1 MQDNIQHPI
10 NAFSEEMQ
18 KIIYHYS
25 EAKGYPAE
33 FFITAF
39 LGAASTALGRS
50 VTLTTGN
57 YQAIASIW
65 CIILGKRG
73 QVKSEPLTDAFK
85 PIKRY
90 QFEINERHKADQ
102 QEIDEFKQNNPK
114 AKTQELAP
122 PKRVILSDTTPEK
135 LIITLSENPKGCG
148 IVYDELAGFV
158 GRFNR
163 YNSGADEQMYL
174 SLFNGDTI
182 LRDRIGHGASAYA
195 KHSYLTII
203 GTTQPS
209 VLRDVFFSKT
219 GSGFFDR
226 WLITQPENIVKQ
238 YPNQFGINP
247 IEEAKY
253 TTIINR
259 MLSLEFND
267 ANYNQMSY
275 TPESWRICFEYQC
288 AIIDIQNQPDV
299 NDDLRGILA
308 KIEIYIHKFALLLQ
322 ALEYAES
329 GDIDLVYHV
338 SEQSANGAVILC
350 KYFVD
355 QAQKVR
361 ILSPVEML
369 KDQWKELYMQ
379 LPDHGINFT
388 RLEFVTKAG
397 KMGLKQRAADDFL
410 KANAERS
417 EAKLLFKVGHGTY
430 TKNLF

>member
-1 MQDNIQHPI
+1 MSNNIQHPI

-25 EAKGYPAE
+25 EAKGYPSE

-39 LGAASTALGRS
+39 LGAASTALGRA
-50 VTLTTGN
+50 VTLNTGN
-57 YQAIASIW
+57 YTAIASVW

-85 PIKRY
+85 PIKNY
-90 QFEINERHKADQ
+90 QFQVNEHYKTQKEELEEYKA
-102 QEIDEFKQNNPK
+102 NNPK
-114 AKTQELAP
+114 VKVNDLPNAK
-122 PKRVILSDTTPEK
+122 KIVLSDTTPEK
-135 LIITLSENPKGCG
+135 LVITLSENPKGCG

-209 VLRDVFFSKT
+209 VLRDVFFTKT

-247 IEEAKY
+247 VEEAKY
-253 TTIINR
+253 ANIINR
-259 MLSLEFND
+259 LLGLEFEESNF
-267 ANYNQMSY
+267 NLMSY
-275 TPESWRICFEYQC
+275 TPQSYAITHKYQC
-288 AIIDIQNQPDV
+288 DIIDIENSTDS
-299 NDDLRGILA
+299 DDLRGILA

-329 GDIDLVYHV
+329 GDINLLYKV
-338 SEQSANGAVILC
+338 SENSANGSKILC
-350 KYFVD
+350 EYFINE
-355 QAQKVR
+355 AQKVR

-417 EAKLLFKVGHGTY
+417 ETKLLFKVGHGTY

>member
-1 MQDNIQHPI
+1 MPEQIQHPI
-10 NAFSEEMQ
+10 NAFSESMQ
-18 KIIYHYS
+18 STIYHYS
-25 EAKGYPAE
+25 EAKGYPTE

-39 LGAASTALGRS
+39 IGAASTALGRS
-50 VTLTTGN
+50 VTLNTGN
-57 YQAIASIW
+57 YTSIASVW
-65 CIILGKRG
+65 CIILGQRG

-85 PIKRY
+85 PIKKY
-90 QFEINERHKADQ
+90 QFEINEHHNSQKQELDEYKAQ
-102 QEIDEFKQNNPK
+102 NPK
-114 AKTQELAP
+114 AKVAELPNA
-122 PKRVILSDTTPEK
+122 KKVVLSDTTPEK
-135 LIITLSENPKGCG
+135 LVITLSENPKGCG

-195 KHSYLTII
+195 RHSYLTII

-209 VLRDVFFSKT
+209 VLREVFFSKT

-226 WLITQPENIVKQ
+226 WIITQPDNIVKQ

-247 IEEAKY
+247 VEELKY
-253 TTIINR
+253 SAIITRLLN
-259 MLSLEFND
+259 LEFDD

-275 TPESWRICFEYQC
+275 TPESYKIAHEYQC
-288 AIIDIQNQPDV
+288 KIIDIENDTD

-308 KIEIYIHKFALLLQ
+308 KIEIYIHKFSLLLQ
-322 ALEYAES
+322 AIEYAET
-329 GDIDLVYHV
+329 GNIDMLYKV
-338 SEQSANGAVILC
+338 SESSAKGSVILC
-350 KYFVD
+350 EYFINE
-355 QAQKVR
+355 AQKVR
-361 ILSPVEML
+361 IQSPVDML
-369 KDQWKELYMQ
+369 KDLWKELYMQ

-397 KMGLKQRAADDFL
+397 KFGIKQRAADDFL

-417 EAKLLFKVGHGTY
+417 EAKLLYKVGHGTY